1 MAFEYSNEKYIS
13 YTPCPHCNKQSTYKL
28 VARTSEHIQEATLVY
43 NNETFSFPYYV
54 NFQAY
59 QCEYCDRHRFIINRV
74 KIYSGGGTNEEIILE
89 FPLPG
94 FQDID
99 REKIK
104 HPIILENLDE
114 GMRCLVSNSPKG
126 AIVNFRR
133 AMQAAVIILGGK
145 GKDLETQIDS
155 LYEKEIIRAKTR
167 DVAHKV
173 RAFGN
178 LGAHPFELI
187 LGEGG
192 LIKEDNFSKL
202 TSEDAVQAVK
212 MLILFLDDAFI
223 YPSKLNSI
231 DQRIKEL
238 KNKR

>member
-1 MAFEYSNEKYIS
+1 
-13 YTPCPHCNKQSTYKL
+13 
-28 VARTSEHIQEATLVY
+28 
-43 NNETFSFPYYV
+43 
-54 NFQAY
+54 
-59 QCEYCDRHRFIINRV
+59 
-74 KIYSGGGTNEEIILE
+74 
-89 FPLPG
+89 
-94 FQDID
+94 
-99 REKIK
+99 
-104 HPIILENLDE
+104 
-114 GMRCLVSNSPKG
+114 
-126 AIVNFRR
+126 
-133 AMQAAVIILGGK
+133 MQAAVIILGGK